1 MSNKDDELMLVD
13 GMPVGPGG
21 EIDGHPIKVTDEL
34 PRFIG
39 VPMNWMLVAMKGI
52 VIFSGFLMAFT
63 FGAVVVIRYGF
74 GGDLFAYEEWL
85 LAISIVGFFA
95 GAVLA
100 SERQLHINADILGII
115 IENPRAIWW
124 RGFIVLAIELF
135 VTLFIVYACYVS
147 LLDDFSFPR
156 LRATTVL
163 RIPFVSWRIAIMV
176 AFTFMSM
183 FLAAYLYVHIRK
195 GLGLPL
201 KSDARKETI
210 Q

>member
-1 MSNKDDELMLVD
+1 MSKTTDELPI
-13 GMPVGPGG
+13 GAGG
-21 EIDGHPIKVTDEL
+21 EVDGHPIKITDEL

-39 VPMNWMLVAMKGI
+39 APMSWISLAMKGI
-52 VIFSGFLMAFT
+52 VMFSGFLMAFT

-100 SERQLHINADILGII
+100 SERQLHINADILGMVIQ
-115 IENPRAIWW
+115 NSRMIWW
-124 RGFIVLAIELF
+124 RSFIVLTIEVL

-163 RIPFVSWRIAIMV
+163 RIPFVSWRIAIMI
-176 AFTFMSM
+176 AFTFMAM
-183 FLAAYLYVHIRK
+183 FTCAYLYVHIRR

-201 KSDARKETI
+201 RSE
-210 Q
+210 

>member
-1 MSNKDDELMLVD
+1 MANKNDDLPLID
-13 GMPVGPGG
+13 DLPIGAGG
-21 EIDGHPIKVTDEL
+21 EVDGHPIKVTDEL
-34 PRFIG
+34 PAFIG
-39 VPMNWMLVAMKGI
+39 KPMNWILIAMKGI

-85 LAISIVGFFA
+85 LAISIIGFFA

-115 IENPRAIWW
+115 IKNPKLTWW
-124 RGFIVLAIELF
+124 RSFIVLSIELF
-135 VTLFIVYACYVS
+135 VTLFIVYACYIS

-163 RIPFVSWRIAIMV
+163 RIRADVHVHCRVSLR
-176 AFTFMSM
+176 
-183 FLAAYLYVHIRK
+183 AY
-195 GLGLPL
+195 P
-201 KSDARKETI
+201 
-210 Q
+210 

>member
-1 MSNKDDELMLVD
+1 MSQPIDEL
-13 GMPVGPGG
+13 PIGPGG
-21 EIDGHPIKVTDEL
+21 EIDHHPIKITDEL
-34 PRFIG
+34 PRIIG
-39 VPMNWMLVAMKGI
+39 APLSWISLAMKGI

-85 LAISIVGFFA
+85 LAISIIGFFA

-100 SERQLHINADILGII
+100 SEKQLHINADILGIVI
-115 IENPRAIWW
+115 QNSKMIWW
-124 RGFIVLAIELF
+124 RSFIVLSIEVF
-135 VTLFIVYACYVS
+135 ITFFIVYACYIS

-176 AFTFMSM
+176 AFTLMGTFTC
-183 FLAAYLYVHIRK
+183 AYLYVHIRR
-195 GLGLPL
+195 GLGYPL
-201 KSDARKETI
+201 KSETANGATK
-210 Q
+210 

>member
-1 MSNKDDELMLVD
+1 MSRTNDELPI
-13 GMPVGPGG
+13 GAGG
-21 EIDGHPIKVTDEL
+21 EIDGHPIKITDEL

-39 VPMNWMLVAMKGI
+39 APMSAISILMKGI
-52 VIFSGFLMAFT
+52 VMFSGFLMAFT

-100 SERQLHINADILGII
+100 SERQLHINADILGIVI
-115 IENPRAIWW
+115 QNSKLIWW
-124 RGFIVLAIELF
+124 RTFLVLAIEVL
-135 VTLFIVYACYVS
+135 VTLFLVYACYVS

-176 AFTFMSM
+176 AFALMAM
-183 FLAAYLYVHIRK
+183 FTGAYLYVHIRR

-201 KSDARKETI
+201 KSETAKGTAS
-210 Q
+210 

>member
-1 MSNKDDELMLVD
+1 MSKTTDELPI
-13 GMPVGPGG
+13 GAGG
-21 EIDGHPIKVTDEL
+21 EVDGHPIKITDEL

-39 VPMNWMLVAMKGI
+39 APMSWISLAMKGI
-52 VIFSGFLMAFT
+52 VMFSGFLMAFT

-100 SERQLHINADILGII
+100 SERQLHINADILGMVIQ
-115 IENPRAIWW
+115 NSRMIWW
-124 RGFIVLAIELF
+124 RSFIVLAIEVF

-163 RIPFVSWRIAIMV
+163 RIPFVSWRIAIMI
-176 AFTFMSM
+176 AFTFMAM
-183 FLAAYLYVHIRK
+183 FTCAYLYVHIRK

-201 KSDARKETI
+201 RSEAAKGAAK
-210 Q
+210 

>member
-1 MSNKDDELMLVD
+1 MSNTASELPI
-13 GMPVGPGG
+13 GAGG
-21 EIDGHPIKVTDEL
+21 EVDGHPIRITDEL
-34 PRFIG
+34 PGVIG
-39 VPMNWMLVAMKGI
+39 LPMKAVLVIMQGI

-100 SERQLHINADILGII
+100 SERQLHISADILGMVIHSS
-115 IENPRAIWW
+115 RLIWW
-124 RGFIVLAIELF
+124 RTFVVLLVEVL
-135 VTLFIVYACYVS
+135 VTLFLVYACYAS

-176 AFTFMSM
+176 AFALMAM
-183 FLAAYLYVHIRK
+183 FTCAYLYVHIRR
-195 GLGLPL
+195 GLGYPL
-201 KSDARKETI
+201 KSETAKGAAK
-210 Q
+210 